1 MKLPFFGDINP
12 ESLQDYYKAVINF
25 EGSNL
30 ELDLN
35 FENSS
40 IDEKNLRQTANLL
53 ENLKESIDKVKG
65 FINEDFQTGDAVDE
79 YITFHLEELF
89 EEDLD
94 ELLKDTDKTLSQ
106 REQFFS
112 LLHLERIGFY
122 PECENHHTVFDFV
135 VNRDFSD
142 NLLVV
147 KLKENGELD
156 HITMES

>member
-1 MKLPFFGDINP
+1 M
-12 ESLQDYYKAVINF
+12 
-25 EGSNL
+25 